1 MDKIRVITLKK
12 DVIEGTTSRKGF
24 HLLDM
29 GAKEGMWLV
38 DQDHPGYTR
47 CVQKA
52 IQLANFRNDKKLS
65 AKYSELPISTSK
77 HVKLIPLE
85 PKENG
90 IGQPKKEESEK
101 PNAGR
106 KKVASGSRK

>member
-12 DVIEGTTSRKGF
+12 DVPEGTTSYKGF

-29 GAKEGMWLV
+29 GKEGIWLV

-52 IQLANFRNDKKLS
+52 IQLANARKDKKLS
-65 AKYSELPISTSK
+65 AQYAELPISTSK
-77 HVKLIPLE
+77 PVKLMPLD
-85 PKENG
+85 PQENG
-90 IGQPKKEESEK
+90 IGRPKKEESEK
-101 PNAGR
+101 PKAGR
-106 KKVASGSRK
+106 KKSSK